1 MTPNQGAVELGSSG
15 AISGNIG
22 KYPYEVR
29 LVIRHAGG
37 REVSDGFVA
46 CHINAGV
53 SESPNTRA
61 CS

>member
-1 MTPNQGAVELGSSG
+1 MKGVTL
-15 AISGNIG
+15 SGNIG

-37 REVSDGFVA
+37 LEVSEGFVA